1 MTGKILWKVIV
12 SALVFI
18 WAGLNLVPNFK
29 PDQTLQDL
37 PFGEFLLG
45 IQEKQKATDSENQRF
60 AKLVKQA
67 EANVKADPQENPSTY
82 LALLKLG
89 SKGYTHFKDGQ
100 PVAGDDKANVIERQD
115 VEKRDD
121 NLWYDV
127 RTQKPVADDVD
138 IVIQRQALEK
148 RNDLWYYLPD
158 NTPVHGMKAL
168 GIDFTEFFPKVE
180 NEFAQITSRDKRN
193 EEMLSELH
201 HLSRARI
208 RLGLDLKGGIAYT
221 LKLGDKG
228 EEGVQA
234 EYSTPAEQMQDVIT
248 ILRKRLDDFGVAEPV
263 IRTRGDDM
271 LEIQLPGLNSKDN
284 AGDIEKLKA
293 PAVLDF
299 RQVLK
304 GGRVLYAP
312 STPQDSDAPTLPP
325 GYTYLPQEI
334 TNPDTGET
342 SLSWLPVE
350 KRPDAAG
357 DIVKQAYPMQND
369 SGIGFK
375 INMGFTSEGNKRF
388 ANITGEIAKNGGGQ
402 LAIVLDGVVRS
413 APNVSERISGGAEIT
428 GNFSRQEAVELA
440 NVLNN
445 PLSVE
450 LELGEKYEVSPTLA
464 KDSKEKSLKAAQWGA
479 FLIIF
484 FMVVYYF
491 AGGIVAV
498 CSVFLNILL
507 VLGVLASLGA
517 TLTLPG
523 VAALVLTVGMAV
535 DANILIFERIR
546 EELQLGKSLDN
557 AVEDGYNKAFSTI
570 IDANLTTL
578 ITAGILF
585 FLGTGPVRGF
595 GLTLAV
601 GIVASVFCAL
611 IVSRFLLEAGVH
623 WVGLKKVL
631 GLKLIPDDRSWKF
644 LERRKPL
651 MAGSAVLI
659 IVGLVFAGMNM
670 QNILGIDF
678 TGGDEITIKAV
689 DGQNLPTETEV
700 HSVRDAGETFNNA
713 QVFFIQDLAGGG
725 EQLKIQTDSEQG
737 TAFFDALVGQ
747 HPDKGLQKVGESQ
760 IGGSVSKDIQKNAW
774 LAVIFALVGILLY
787 VAFRFEL
794 GYGIGAVVATVHD
807 VLITIVLYVLLGNL
821 GFCSG
826 QFTAPMVAA
835 LLMILGYSIN
845 DTIVLFDR
853 IREELKL
860 RPDLSLGRIINF
872 SVNRVLPRTI
882 LTSVTTLLAS
892 LALYIYGAGIIR
904 DFSFVFILGILTGT
918 YSSIFIAS
926 PIFYWW
932 HKGDRKHVEQ
942 GEFLPKYEWNED
954 A

>member
-12 SALVFI
+12 SVLVFI

-29 PDQTLQDL
+29 VDQTLQDL
-37 PFGEFLLG
+37 PFDEFLVS
-45 IQEKQKATDSENQRF
+45 IQQKQNATDDENQRF
-60 AKLVKQA
+60 KKLLQQA
-67 EANVKADPQENPSTY
+67 ETKVQSDPKENPSLY
-82 LALLKLG
+82 LALLNLG
-89 SKGYTHFKDGQ
+89 AKGFTHYKGGEVTTGEDKD
-100 PVAGDDKANVIERQD
+100 V
-115 VEKRDD
+115 
-121 NLWYDV
+121 
-127 RTQKPVADDVD
+127 
-138 IVIQRQALEK
+138 VIQRQFLEK
-148 RNDLWYYLPD
+148 RNDLWYDIRD
-158 NTPVHGMKAL
+158 NEPADGKKAL

-180 NEFAQITSRDKRN
+180 AQYAPIKSRDKRN
-193 EEMLSELH
+193 EELLSELYR
-201 HLSRARI
+201 LSRARI

-221 LKLGDKG
+221 LKLGQKDDD
-228 EEGVQA
+228 GVQA

-299 RQVLK
+299 REVLP
-304 GGRVLYAP
+304 GGRTLYAP
-312 STPQDSDAPTLPP
+312 ETPQDPGVQALPA
-325 GYTYLPQEI
+325 GYTYLPQEV

-342 SLSWLPVE
+342 SISWLPVE

-357 DIVKQAYPMQND
+357 DIIKQAFPIQNE

-375 INMGFTSEGNKRF
+375 INMSFTPDGTKRF
-388 ANITGEIAKNGGGQ
+388 ANITGEIAKKGGGQ

-413 APNVSERISGGAEIT
+413 APGVDERISGGAEIT
-428 GNFSRQEAVELA
+428 GNFTRQEAVELA

-464 KDSKEKSLKAAQWGA
+464 KDSKEKSISAAKLGA
-479 FLIIF
+479 ILIIA

-498 CSVFLNILL
+498 CSVALNVLL

-546 EELQLGKSLDN
+546 EELNLGKSLEN
-557 AVEDGYNKAFSTI
+557 ALNDGYNKAFSTI

-601 GIVASVFCAL
+601 GIAASVFCAL
-611 IVSRFLLEAGVH
+611 VVSRFLLETGVH
-623 WVGLKKVL
+623 GIGLKKVL
-631 GLKLIPDDRSWKF
+631 GLKLIPDDRAWKF

-651 MAGSAVLI
+651 MIGSAVLI
-659 IVGLVFAGMNM
+659 IAGVAFTGTNL

-678 TGGDEITIKAV
+678 TGGDEITIEASS
-689 DGQNLPTETEV
+689 GQDLPTETEI
-700 HSVRDAGETFNNA
+700 HQIRDANENFKNA
-713 QVFFIQDLAGGG
+713 QVFYIQDLAGGK
-725 EQLKIQTDSEQG
+725 EQLKLQTDSEMG
-737 TAFFDALVGQ
+737 GAFFDALVQQ
-747 HPDKGLQKVGESQ
+747 HDDKGLQIIGESQ
-760 IGGSVSKDIQKNAW
+760 IGGAVSKDIQKNAW
-774 LAVIFALVGILLY
+774 LAVAFALVGILLY

-794 GYGIGAVVATVHD
+794 GYGIGAVAATIHD
-807 VLITIVLYVLLGNL
+807 VLITIGLYVLLGKL
-821 GFCSG
+821 GLCSG
-826 QFTAPMVAA
+826 QFTAPMLAA

-882 LTSVTTLLAS
+882 LTSITTLLAAT
-892 LALYIYGAGIIR
+892 ALYVYGAGIIR

-926 PIFYWW
+926 PIFFWW

-942 GEFLPKYEWNED
+942 REFLPKYDWNED

>member
-1 MTGKILWKVIV
+1 
-12 SALVFI
+12 
-18 WAGLNLVPNFK
+18 
-29 PDQTLQDL
+29 
-37 PFGEFLLG
+37 
-45 IQEKQKATDSENQRF
+45 
-60 AKLVKQA
+60 
-67 EANVKADPQENPSTY
+67 
-82 LALLKLG
+82 
-89 SKGYTHFKDGQ
+89 
-100 PVAGDDKANVIERQD
+100 
-115 VEKRDD
+115 
-121 NLWYDV
+121 
-127 RTQKPVADDVD
+127 
-138 IVIQRQALEK
+138 
-148 RNDLWYYLPD
+148 
-158 NTPVHGMKAL
+158 
-168 GIDFTEFFPKVE
+168 
-180 NEFAQITSRDKRN
+180 
-193 EEMLSELH
+193 
-201 HLSRARI
+201 
-208 RLGLDLKGGIAYT
+208 
-221 LKLGDKG
+221 
-228 EEGVQA
+228 
-234 EYSTPAEQMQDVIT
+234 MQDVIT

-299 RQVLK
+299 REVLP
-304 GGRVLYAP
+304 GGRTLYAP
-312 STPQDSDAPTLPP
+312 ETPQDPGVQALPA
-325 GYTYLPQEI
+325 GYTYLPQEV

-342 SLSWLPVE
+342 SISWLPVE

-357 DIVKQAYPMQND
+357 DIIKQAFPIQNE

-375 INMGFTSEGNKRF
+375 INMSFTPDGTKRF
-388 ANITGEIAKNGGGQ
+388 ANITGEIAKKGGGQ

-413 APNVSERISGGAEIT
+413 APGVDERISGGAEIT
-428 GNFSRQEAVELA
+428 GNFTRQEAVELA

-464 KDSKEKSLKAAQWGA
+464 KDSKEKSISAAKLGA
-479 FLIIF
+479 ILIIA

-498 CSVFLNILL
+498 CSVALNVLL

-546 EELQLGKSLDN
+546 EELNLGKSLEN
-557 AVEDGYNKAFSTI
+557 ALNDGYNKAFSTI

-601 GIVASVFCAL
+601 GIAASVFCAL
-611 IVSRFLLEAGVH
+611 VVSRFLLETGVH
-623 WVGLKKVL
+623 GIGLKKVL
-631 GLKLIPDDRSWKF
+631 GLKLIPDDRAWKF

-651 MAGSAVLI
+651 MIGSAVLI
-659 IVGLVFAGMNM
+659 IAGVAFTGTNL

-678 TGGDEITIKAV
+678 TGGDEITIEAAS
-689 DGQNLPTETEV
+689 GQDLPTETEI
-700 HSVRDAGETFNNA
+700 HQIRDANENFKNA
-713 QVFFIQDLAGGG
+713 QVFYIQDLAGGK
-725 EQLKIQTDSEQG
+725 EQLKLQTDSEMG
-737 TAFFDALVGQ
+737 GAFFDALVQ
-747 HPDKGLQKVGESQ
+747 QYDDKGLQKIGESQ
-760 IGGSVSKDIQKNAW
+760 IGGAVSKDIQKNAW
-774 LAVIFALVGILLY
+774 LAVAFALVGILLY

-794 GYGIGAVVATVHD
+794 GYGIGAVAATIHD
-807 VLITIVLYVLLGNL
+807 VLITIGLYVLLGKL
-821 GFCSG
+821 GLCSG
-826 QFTAPMVAA
+826 QFTAPMLAA

-882 LTSVTTLLAS
+882 LTSITTLLAAS
-892 LALYIYGAGIIR
+892 ALYVYGAGIIR

-926 PIFYWW
+926 PIFFWW

-942 GEFLPKYEWNED
+942 REFLPKYDWNED

>member
-12 SALVFI
+12 SVLVFI
-18 WAGLNLVPNFK
+18 WAGLNLVPNLNV
-29 PDQTLQDL
+29 DQTLQDL
-37 PFGEFLLG
+37 PFDEFLKG
-45 IQEKQKATDSENQRF
+45 IQQGQAATDAENKRF
-60 AKLVKQA
+60 EKLLAQA
-67 EANVKADPQENPSTY
+67 DANVKADPKENPSLY
-82 LALLKLG
+82 LALLNLG
-89 SKGYTHFKDGQ
+89 SKGFTHFKAGEPVVGEDGDQ
-100 PVAGDDKANVIERQD
+100 TV
-115 VEKRDD
+115 
-121 NLWYDV
+121 
-127 RTQKPVADDVD
+127 
-138 IVIQRQALEK
+138 QRQFLEK
-148 RNDLWYYLPD
+148 RNDLWYDRRD
-158 NTPVHGMKAL
+158 NKPVDGKKAL
-168 GIDFTEFFPKVE
+168 GIDYSEFFPKVE
-180 NEFAQITSRDKRN
+180 AQYALIKSRDKRN
-193 EEMLSELH
+193 EELLSELYR
-201 HLSRARI
+201 LSRARI

-221 LKLGDKG
+221 LKLGQKG

-299 RQVLK
+299 REVLP

-312 STPQDSDAPTLPP
+312 DTPQDPGVQPLPP
-325 GYTYLPQEI
+325 GFIYLPQEI
-334 TNPDTGET
+334 TNEDTGET
-342 SLSWLPVE
+342 STSWIPVE

-357 DIVKQAYPMQND
+357 DIVKQAYPIQNE

-375 INMGFTSEGNKRF
+375 INMGFTSEGEKRF
-388 ANITGEIAKNGGGQ
+388 ANITGEIAKKGGGQ

-413 APNVSERISGGAEIT
+413 APSVDERISGGAEIT
-428 GNFSRQEAVELA
+428 GNFTRQEAVELA

-464 KDSKEKSLKAAQWGA
+464 KDSKEKSLSAAKLGA
-479 FLIIF
+479 MLIIA

-498 CSVFLNILL
+498 CSVVLNVLL

-546 EELQLGKSLDN
+546 EELHLGKSLEN
-557 AVEDGYNKAFSTI
+557 ALEDGYNKAFSTI

-611 IVSRFLLEAGVH
+611 IVSRFLLEICVH
-623 WVGLKKVL
+623 WIGLKKVL
-631 GLKLIPDDRSWKF
+631 GLKLIPDDRAWKF

-651 MAGSAVLI
+651 MIGSVVLI
-659 IVGLVFAGMNM
+659 LAGVTFAGTNM
-670 QNILGIDF
+670 ENILGIDF
-678 TGGDEITIKAV
+678 TGGDEITIEAA
-689 DGQNLPTETEV
+689 DGQDLPEEAEV
-700 HSVRDAGETFNNA
+700 HEVRDANDTFNNA
-713 QVFFIQDLAGGG
+713 QVFYIQDLAGGG

-737 TAFFDALVGQ
+737 GAFFDALAQ
-747 HPDKGLQKVGESQ
+747 QYPDKNLQKIGESQ
-760 IGGSVSKDIQKNAW
+760 ICGAVSKDIQRNAW
-774 LAVIFALVGILLY
+774 LAVAFALVGILLY

-794 GYGIGAVVATVHD
+794 GYGIGAVAATVHD
-807 VLITIVLYVLLGNL
+807 VLITIGLYVLLGKL
-821 GFCSG
+821 GLCSG
-826 QFTAPMVAA
+826 QFTAPMLAA

-882 LTSVTTLLAS
+882 LTSITTLLAAT
-892 LALYIYGAGIIR
+892 ALYIYGAGIIR

-942 GEFLPKYEWNED
+942 REFLPKYEWNED